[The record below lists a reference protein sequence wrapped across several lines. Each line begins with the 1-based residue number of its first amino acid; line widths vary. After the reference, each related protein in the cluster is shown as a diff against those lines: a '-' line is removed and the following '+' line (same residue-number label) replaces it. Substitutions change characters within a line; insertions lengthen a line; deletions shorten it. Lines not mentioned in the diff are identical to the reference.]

1 MDWATTAFVFPGQG
15 SQSVGMGR
23 DLAAAHPI
31 AADTFREADDI
42 LNRPLSQLMFEGEEA
57 ALAQTINTQP
67 AMFVHSMALLR
78 ALHAQMPCAI
88 PAMVAGHSLGEVTA
102 ITASGGLTFTDGM
115 RLVHQ
120 RAALMQ
126 QAGERASG
134 GMAAILNLEKP
145 TLQAICEAAS
155 AETGQIVVIANDN
168 CPGQIVISGHETALV
183 VAMERAKAAGAKRA
197 LRLNVSTANHSPLMQ
212 PAEDAFAQVVAVTS
226 FHDGS
231 VPVYANLTGQ
241 AIQTAA
247 AFQDELSR
255 QLTRPVLWADA
266 IRQMIAD
273 GAQTF
278 VEVGNKDVLSG
289 LIRRIN
295 PDVVIL
301 RISDA
306 ATLDAFLTQAS

>member
-23 DLAAAHPI
+23 DLAAAHRI

-42 LNRPLSQLMFEGEEA
+42 LNRPLSELMFEGEEA

-78 ALHAQMPCAI
+78 VLQREHPNAQ

-102 ITASGGLTFTDGM
+102 ITASGGLTFADGL
-115 RLVHQ
+115 RLVQQ
-120 RAALMQ
+120 RATLMQ

-168 CPGQIVISGHETALV
+168 CPGQIVISGHESALT

-212 PAEDAFAQVVAVTS
+212 PAEDAFAQVVAATT

-231 VPVYANLTGQ
+231 IPVYANLTSQ

-301 RISDA
+301 RISDV